1 MFGDMTSWHVRKI
14 LIIMYYAIQEGKVCG
29 LGTFKTSTSDECKKV
44 LLEYYSL
51 EERNAIFKSTIS
63 SNTREDNRDKLLKKI
78 LNRFIEETKE
88 TNNFNTDC

>member
-1 MFGDMTSWHVRKI
+1 
-14 LIIMYYAIQEGKVCG
+14 MYHAIQDAKVYG
-29 LGTFKTSTSDECKKV
+29 LGTFKISTLDECKKI

-51 EERNAIFKSTIS
+51 EERNAIFESTIS